1 MKTLVSLSFAALVGT
16 GFASTAVAQQ
26 PPVQKPNVSPT
37 TVPVSTQIAMC
48 TGCHNIP
55 GYQASFPEVH
65 KVPMIAGQTAK
76 YIANSLIAYRKGER
90 KHPTMRSVA
99 VAMTDDDINAVAAY
113 YEKLGQTPAVPAKPE
128 RTPPANVTALLQKA
142 NCASCHGEN
151 FSKPIDP
158 SYPKIAGQYAD
169 YLYVALKSYQIDNNQ
184 HIGRGNAIMQGMAR
198 PYTRAELKV
207 LADYLAS
214 LPGELRLIEQSRFR

>member
-1 MKTLVSLSFAALVGT
+1 MKTLVSFSLAALVAT
-16 GFASTAVAQQ
+16 GIASTATAQQ
-26 PPVQKPNVSPT
+26 PPVQQPNVSPT

-65 KVPMIAGQTAK
+65 KVPMIAGQSAK
-76 YIANSLIAYRKGER
+76 YIANSLMAYRKGER

-99 VAMTDDDINAVAAY
+99 VTMSDADINAVADY
-113 YEKLGQTPAVPAKPE
+113 YSKLGQAEPAPAKPE
-128 RTPPANVTALLQKA
+128 HTPPANVAALLQKA

-158 SYPKIAGQYAD
+158 SYPKLAGQYAD
-169 YLYVALKSYQIDNNQ
+169 YLYVALKSYQIDNNP

-198 PYTRAELKV
+198 PYTRAELRV
-207 LADYLAS
+207 LANYLAS